1 MKIVE
6 KKSFLTFVLALIF
19 IGCASSGGKVVRVDS
34 RGLHDTDANYGAED
48 LHLFT
53 QKMVSSMLQSSFLNT
68 SKKSYLALGNIT
80 LNQGVDEHIDTRL
93 IKNVIRTN
101 LIKSDKVNFID
112 NRHIKQLEE
121 QIDYQNSSKYLDK
134 STVKKVGG
142 FIARDYTMTGDI
154 HAIKKDNGVILDNFY
169 VLSLRLTDVKTSTV
183 VWSEEKEI
191 RKQVSK

>member
-1 MKIVE
+1 MQTVQR
-6 KKSFLTFVLALIF
+6 KSILILALTLVF
-19 IGCASSGGKVVRVDS
+19 ISCSSNEGKVVRIDP
-34 RGLHDTDANYGAED
+34 RGLQDTDANYGAED

-53 QKMVSSMLQSSFLNT
+53 QKMVSSMLKSSFLNG
-68 SKKSYLALGNIT
+68 SKKPYIALESIT

-112 NRHIKQLEE
+112 NAHIKQLEE
-121 QIDYQNSSKYLDK
+121 EMDYQNSNKYLDK

-169 VLSLRLTDVKTSTV
+169 VLSLRLTDVKTSAV

-191 RKQVSK
+191 RKQVNR

>member
-1 MKIVE
+1 MKRVE
-6 KKSFLTFVLALIF
+6 KKSVLTLVFTLLF
-19 IGCASSGGKVVRVDS
+19 IGCVSNGGKVVRVDP

-53 QKMVSSMLQSSFLNT
+53 QKMVTSMLQSSFLNG
-68 SKKSYLALGNIT
+68 SKNLYIALGNIT
-80 LNQGVDEHIDTRL
+80 LNRGVDEHIDVKL

-101 LIKSDKVNFID
+101 LIKSEKVNFID
-112 NRHIKQLEE
+112 NEHIKQLENE
-121 QIDYQNSSKYLDK
+121 IDYQNSSKYLDK

-142 FIARDYTMTGDI
+142 FIARDYTMSGDI
-154 HAIKKDNGVILDNFY
+154 HAIKKDNGAILDNFY
-169 VLSLRLTDVKTSTV
+169 ALSLRLTDTKTSAV

>member
-1 MKIVE
+1 MNIL
-6 KKSFLTFVLALIF
+6 KKKNILALALLLTFL
-19 IGCASSGGKVVRVDS
+19 GCVSNGGKVVRVDP

-53 QKMVSSMLQSSFLNT
+53 QKMVTSMLQSSFLNG
-68 SKKSYLALGNIT
+68 SKNPYIALGNIT
-80 LNQGVDEHIDTRL
+80 LNRGIDEHIDVKL

-101 LIKSDKVNFID
+101 LIKSEKVNFID
-112 NRHIKQLEE
+112 NEHIKQLENE
-121 QIDYQNSSKYLDK
+121 IDYQNSSKYLDK

-142 FIARDYTMTGDI
+142 FIARDYTMSGDI
-154 HAIKKDNGVILDNFY
+154 HAIKKDNGAILDNFY
-169 VLSLRLTDVKTSTV
+169 ALSLRLTDVKTSAV

>member
-6 KKSFLTFVLALIF
+6 KKSFLTFVLTLIF
-19 IGCASSGGKVVRVDS
+19 IGCASSGGKVVRVDP

-68 SKKSYLALGNIT
+68 SKKPYLALGNIT

-93 IKNVIRTN
+93 IRNVIRTN

-112 NRHIKQLEE
+112 NTHMKQLEE